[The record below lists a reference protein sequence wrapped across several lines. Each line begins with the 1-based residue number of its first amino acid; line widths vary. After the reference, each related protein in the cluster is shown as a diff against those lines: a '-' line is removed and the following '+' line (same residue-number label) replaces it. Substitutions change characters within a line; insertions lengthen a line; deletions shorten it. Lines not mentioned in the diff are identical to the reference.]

1 MRIVVIDFETYWDQ
15 THTLSKMSPIEYCV
29 SPKTQVISL
38 GIKVDNYPTDVLF
51 GEDKIRRVCDKLD
64 WSNALVVGHHM
75 SGFDAMLLA
84 WRFGVRPRMWGCTL
98 SMARPLHSK
107 TTGNSLGALVEHY
120 GLGTKDRTALVQTK
134 GKRLED
140 FAEAELDAMREYNKA
155 DVEQC
160 RALFDKL
167 RPHYTA
173 KELWHIDATI
183 RMLIE
188 PKFQVDK
195 ALLET
200 ALSVERDHK
209 RRAILTVARHLKR
222 NGIASEELE
231 TCTTLDDLEEAVRKD
246 LASAPRFAKL
256 LESLGVEVPMKPSP
270 TDPKKEVPALAKTD
284 EAFLALQ
291 EHEDEAV
298 AAAARARLAVKS
310 TLLETRIQAFLDASD
325 AVGGYL
331 PVPLNYCGADTTG
344 RWSGWAYNPQNLPRI
359 DPNKPRPS
367 DALRKC
373 LRAPRGYKVVVADQS
388 GIELRVNH
396 FLWQV
401 PSSMELY
408 RHDRKADLYRAFAA
422 ARYGIKPEEVS
433 KDQRQLAKVAQ
444 LGLGFGAGWRT
455 FQKVA
460 KLMGGLELSDE
471 EAEAVTTSWR
481 TQYIEIVQGWRT
493 CHAALQSIYDGEER
507 PIDPWG
513 LCITSKDGIRLPSG
527 RVIRYPTLHIEQSED
542 GKDEWW
548 YGLGR
553 HRARIYA
560 GKVTENC
567 LAEGTLVLTDSGW
580 KPIQSVSVDD
590 LVHDGVEFVRHAGT
604 VFKSVQ
610 GCIALDGVY
619 MTPDH
624 KVLTDDG
631 WQEASQVQR
640 PYRPDIRGVDCA
652 APGGVHGQDQPQHD
666 LLPASARVEPGRPGS
681 HTVTS
686 KPVYDIVNCG
696 PRHRFVVRGA
706 TGPMVV
712 HNCVQA
718 LARDTIADNAVEF
731 FRATG
736 FRPSLMVHD
745 ELVYVVPESEA
756 ADALATLQGIM
767 RTPPK
772 WWPELITESEGDIAD
787 TYGDAK

>member
-15 THTLSKMSPIEYCV
+15 THTVSKMSPIKYCA

-51 GEDKIRRVCDKLD
+51 GEDKIRHVCDKLD
-64 WSNALVVGHHM
+64 WSNALVVGHNM

-107 TTGNSLGALVEHY
+107 TVGNSLGKLVEHY
-120 GLGTKDRTALVQTK
+120 GIGVKNQAALVQTK

-140 FAEAELDAMREYNKA
+140 FTQEELDAMAEYNRA

-222 NGIASEELE
+222 NGMASEELE

-310 TLLETRIQAFLDASD
+310 TLLETRIRAFLDASD
-325 AVGGYL
+325 VVGGYL

-359 DPNKPRPS
+359 DPSKSRPS

-408 RHDRKADLYRAFAA
+408 RQDRKADLYRAFAA

-527 RVIRYPTLHIEQSED
+527 RVIRYPALHIEQSED

-560 GKVTENC
+560 GKVTEN
-567 LAEGTLVLTDSGW
+567 
-580 KPIQSVSVDD
+580 
-590 LVHDGVEFVRHAGT
+590 
-604 VFKSVQ
+604 
-610 GCIALDGVY
+610 
-619 MTPDH
+619 M
-624 KVLTDDG
+624 
-631 WQEASQVQR
+631 
-640 PYRPDIRGVDCA
+640 
-652 APGGVHGQDQPQHD
+652 
-666 LLPASARVEPGRPGS
+666 
-681 HTVTS
+681 
-686 KPVYDIVNCG
+686 
-696 PRHRFVVRGA
+696 
-706 TGPMVV
+706 
-712 HNCVQA
+712 VQA

>member
-1 MRIVVIDFETYWDQ
+1 MQIVVADTETYWSTDHSL
-15 THTLSKMSPIEYCV
+15 TEMSPIAYAM
-29 SPKTQVISL
+29 SPKTQIITAAL
-38 GIKVDNYPTDVLF
+38 KFGDWPTDVIV
-51 GEDKIRRVCDKLD
+51 GEEKLRTVVSKVD
-64 WSNALVVGHHM
+64 WSDKMLVFHNA
-75 SGFDAMLLA
+75 SFDAMIWA
-84 WRFGVRPRMWGCTL
+84 WRLGVKPKMWGCTL

-120 GLGTKDRTALVQTK
+120 GLGTKDQTALDQTN

-140 FAEAELDAMREYNKA
+140 FTQEELDAMREYNKA

-209 RRAILTVARHLKR
+209 RRATLTVARHLKR
-222 NGIASEELE
+222 NGMASEELE

-246 LASAPRFAKL
+246 LASAPRFANL

-359 DPNKPRPS
+359 DPSKPRPS

-408 RHDRKADLYRAFAA
+408 RQDRKADLYRAFAA

-527 RVIRYPTLHIEQSED
+527 RVIRYPALHIEQSED

-560 GKVTENC
+560 GKITENC

-652 APGGVHGQDQPQHD
+652 APGGVHGQV
-666 LLPASARVEPGRPGS
+666 VEVAVSVPVS